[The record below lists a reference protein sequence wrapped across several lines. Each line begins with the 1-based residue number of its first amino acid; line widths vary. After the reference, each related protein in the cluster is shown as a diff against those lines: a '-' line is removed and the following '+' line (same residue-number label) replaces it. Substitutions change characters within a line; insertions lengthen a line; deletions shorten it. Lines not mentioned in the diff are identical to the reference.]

1 MVFPWSACVC
11 WRRDLLPAQLA
22 TAVSLQLMWKRQQSL
37 SLDWMLL
44 FGGHVLRH
52 SYTLNIFSPSCPFPV
67 YLFYFS
73 YPSKEFFITS
83 LWYVRLFFPFH
94 SFSWHT
100 FSSIHCSRSIL
111 HFSGLHSHSWPV
123 CFLSADPALA
133 LRSRSYYMHP
143 TCIKRKKHYLEPGV
157 PNWVYRCS
165 FKIYFLFVYSGV
177 FWSGKPALPFLC
189 FSQTPQWC
197 ELKFRA
203 GRSS

>member
-1 MVFPWSACVC
+1 MGSKARWFKDRQPSNCFFCPVDNQLGRILFLNLVTVFPWSACVC

-44 FGGHVLRH
+44 LGGHVLRH

-83 LWYVRLFFPFH
+83 LRYVRLFFPFH

-111 HFSGLHSHSWPV
+111 HFSGLHSHSWP
-123 CFLSADPALA
+123 
-133 LRSRSYYMHP
+133 RQSRMFPLCGSSLG
-143 TCIKRKKHYLEPGV
+143 LEV
-157 PNWVYRCS
+157 
-165 FKIYFLFVYSGV
+165 
-177 FWSGKPALPFLC
+177 
-189 FSQTPQWC
+189 
-197 ELKFRA
+197 
-203 GRSS
+203 